1 MAKYAAIDAGTNST
15 KMTIAEVGAD
25 GVPVVVATDF
35 APTRVGMAMQD
46 GKISGAAIDQTV
58 AALCRF
64 VGEAQQHQV
73 RAIRAVATQF
83 AREASNFGDLQRA
96 VLEKCGLK
104 LEVIS
109 GDEEARLAYR
119 AIGLDFPGSE
129 ASRFVFNIGGGS
141 TEVIYGH
148 AQAEQVVSVPIGA
161 SSITKRYPAAAER
174 LTAAQLQ
181 EIERY
186 VAGEIHKGVSF
197 MADAKGA
204 TLIASG
210 GTMTNLG
217 AVDNA
222 RQWGDSSKVHLYML
236 PASHLRDIVEH
247 LAEMGEAERV
257 KVPGLAPDRA
267 PIIVGGAL
275 IALKIAALV
284 GSEELI
290 ISGRGL
296 RDGLLAEMGSGK
308 SEE

>member
-15 KMTIAEVGAD
+15 KMTVAEVGAD
-25 GVPVVVATDF
+25 GVPLIVATDF
-35 APTRVGMAMQD
+35 EPTRVGLSMQ
-46 GKISGAAIDQTV
+46 GSKISAAAIEQTV

-64 VGEAQQHQV
+64 VASAHQHQV

-83 AREASNFGDLQRA
+83 AREASNFGDLQGA
-96 VLEKCGLK
+96 VREQCGLE

-119 AIGLDFPGSE
+119 AIGIDFPASE
-129 ASRFVFNIGGGS
+129 AARFVFNIGGGS

-148 AQAEQVVSVPIGA
+148 AKAERVVSVPIGA
-161 SSITKRYPAAAER
+161 SSITKRYPAAATR

-181 EIERY
+181 EIEQY
-186 VAGEIHKGVSF
+186 VEKEINKGVSF
-197 MADAKGA
+197 MADARGA

-222 RQWGDSSKVHLYML
+222 RQWGDSSKVHLYLL

-267 PIIVGGAL
+267 SIIVGGAL
-275 IALKIAALV
+275 IALKVAALV
-284 GSEELI
+284 GAEELV

-296 RDGLLAEMGSGK
+296 RDGLLAEMGS
-308 SEE
+308 EV